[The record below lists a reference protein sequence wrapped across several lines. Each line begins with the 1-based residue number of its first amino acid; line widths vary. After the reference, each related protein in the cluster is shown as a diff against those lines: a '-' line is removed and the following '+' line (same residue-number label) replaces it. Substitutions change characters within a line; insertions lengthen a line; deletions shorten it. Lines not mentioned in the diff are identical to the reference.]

1 MSLAIVTMLLTGP
14 IYYAVARLYL
24 KDEQV
29 TGPTGVQRRKAMKRV
44 VEGWVGGWWWW
55 WVGWVGWVGWGE
67 WGFLV
72 AASILARESAGVEDV
87 SVW

>member
-1 MSLAIVTMLLTGP
+1 MMSLAIVTMLLTGP

-44 VEGWVGGWWWW
+44 VEGWVGG
-55 WVGWVGWVGWGE
+55 GGGGGGGGWGG
-67 WGFLV
+67 WG
-72 AASILARESAGVEDV
+72 G
-87 SVW
+87 